1 MAIGDIGA
9 EYVYDICNKLER
21 KASDKCHELMH
32 ELYDDLLVEIEKVR
46 TISNT
51 FNKEHA
57 L

>member
-21 KASDKCHELMH
+21 KASEKCHELMH

-46 TISNT
+46 TISNI

>member
-1 MAIGDIGA
+1 MAIGDIGP

-46 TISNT
+46 RISNT